1 MSRLQHYVSE
11 IVAVVL
17 IVTIV
22 GMALGIA
29 TGLLGFILLGLQTVW
44 RLLLGGV

>member
-1 MSRLQHYVSE
+1 MERFSNA
-11 IVAVVL
+11 VANIL
-17 IVTIV
+17 IVVMVTMI
-22 GMALGIA
+22 MGIA